1 MGTRGDK
8 AIKCIHLDQT
18 HKNDKDQTDKTK
30 SNTPSEVGQW
40 KLTNFKKKNLKA
52 NWGKLSVFQIY
63 NFEISQ
69 SIMY

>member
-1 MGTRGDK
+1 MGTGGDK

-40 KLTNFKKKNLKA
+40 KLTN
-52 NWGKLSVFQIY
+52 
-63 NFEISQ
+63 
-69 SIMY
+69 